1 MAGWASSPYRRFQNV
16 VSVKQQKED
25 DMSREPVTRQA
36 QDEDTQAFLGHMTNQ
51 MNDEPEQVP
60 DDRNRRQPGPE
71 RSPNQKDDWKRRKND
86 KRTGAD
92 RK

>member
-1 MAGWASSPYRRFQNV
+1 MVGEGNKRRTN
-16 VSVKQQKED
+16 
-25 DMSREPVTRQA
+25 MSRESITRQA

-51 MNDEPEQVP
+51 VNDEPEQVP

-71 RSPNQKDDWKRRKND
+71 QIPNKTDEQKRRKND
-86 KRTGAD
+86 GPNREN